1 MDNLDEIR
9 ALAIRHAGVKHLGMS
24 RLSIYRINEP
34 TELNALVYDPMAFIV
49 LQGIKRTIIGDQVFE
64 YGPGQTMVV
73 AAEITA
79 MGQIVEASPDKPFLA
94 ISLDLDPA
102 VIMNVVLY
110 LSKTPELQMQPGFA
124 FSMAN
129 AELIGAWQRL
139 LAMYE
144 RPKEIPVMA
153 LHLEHELMFRLML
166 SPHAEMLRQ
175 IAGVDSR
182 LSHIR
187 QAMAWIREHY
197 TEQLS
202 VEDMAAVAGMSGSV
216 FHRRFKAVTALSP
229 LQYQKQIRLQEAR
242 RRMVSKEADA
252 ASVSFAVGYKS
263 TSQFSRE
270 YKRLFGAPP
279 RRDADMVQTM
289 VETGLH

>member
-1 MDNLDEIR
+1 MDKLDEIR
-9 ALAIRHAGVKHLGMS
+9 SLAIRHAGAEYPGMS
-24 RLSIYRINEP
+24 RLSIYSITEP

-49 LQGIKRTIIGDQVFE
+49 LQGTKRTIIGDKVFE

-73 AAEITA
+73 CAEIAA

-94 ISLDLDPA
+94 VNLDLDPA

-110 LSKTPELQMQPGFA
+110 LANTPELQMQPGFA

-139 LAMYE
+139 LGMYE

-166 SPHAEMLRQ
+166 TPHAEMLRQ
-175 IAGVDSR
+175 IAGVESR
-182 LSHIR
+182 LSHVR

-202 VEDMAAVAGMSGSV
+202 VEDMAAVAGMSESV

-229 LQYQKQIRLQEAR
+229 LQYQKHIRLQEAR
-242 RRMVSKEADA
+242 RRLIARQTDA
-252 ASVSFAVGYKS
+252 ASVAFAVGYKS

-270 YKRLFGAPP
+270 YKQLFGEPP
-279 RRDADMVQTM
+279 RRDADMVSAR
-289 VETGLH
+289 VKGSL

>member
-1 MDNLDEIR
+1 MDKLDEIR
-9 ALAIRHAGVKHLGMS
+9 ALVARHAGAKHPGMA
-24 RLSIYRINEP
+24 RLSIISITEP
-34 TELNALVYDPMAFIV
+34 TAMNALVYNPMAFIV
-49 LQGIKRTIIGDQVFE
+49 LQGTKRSIIGDQVFE

-73 AAEITA
+73 AAEIAA
-79 MGQIVEASPDKPFLA
+79 MGQIIEASPEKPFLA
-94 ISLDLDPA
+94 INLDLDPA
-102 VIMNVVLY
+102 VIMNVVIY
-110 LSKTPELQMQPGFA
+110 LAETPELQMQPGFA

-139 LAMYE
+139 LDIHE
-144 RPKEIPVMA
+144 RPREIPVMA
-153 LHLEHELMFRLML
+153 LHLEHELMFRMML

-202 VEDMAAVAGMSGSV
+202 VEDMAAVAGMSESV
-216 FHRRFKAVTALSP
+216 FHRRFKAVTAISP

-242 RRMVSKEADA
+242 RRMMSKEADA
-252 ASVSFAVGYKS
+252 ASISFAVGYKS

-270 YKRLFGAPP
+270 YKRLFGEPP
-279 RRDADMVQTM
+279 RRDAEMVKSIVGTALQ
-289 VETGLH
+289 

>member
-1 MDNLDEIR
+1 
-9 ALAIRHAGVKHLGMS
+9 
-24 RLSIYRINEP
+24 
-34 TELNALVYDPMAFIV
+34 
-49 LQGIKRTIIGDQVFE
+49 
-64 YGPGQTMVV
+64 MVV
-73 AAEITA
+73 AAEVTA
-79 MGQIVEASPDKPFLA
+79 MGQIIEASPEEPFLA
-94 ISLDLDPA
+94 INLDLDPA

-110 LSKTPELQMQPGFA
+110 LSQTPELQMQPGFA

-139 LAMYE
+139 LGMYE

-202 VEDMAAVAGMSGSV
+202 VEDMAAIAGMSESV
-216 FHRRFKAVTALSP
+216 FHRRFKEVTALSP
-229 LQYQKQIRLQEAR
+229 LQYQKHIRLQEAR

-270 YKRLFGAPP
+270 YKRLFGEPP

>member
-1 MDNLDEIR
+1 MEKLDELR
-9 ALAIRHAGVKHLGMS
+9 SLAIRHAGAQHPGMP
-24 RLSIYRINEP
+24 RLSVHSIAEP
-34 TELNALVYDPMAFIV
+34 TEMTALVYDPMAFIV
-49 LQGIKRTIIGDQVFE
+49 LQGAKRTIIGDKVFE

-79 MGQIVEASPDKPFLA
+79 MGQILEASVDSPFLA
-94 ISLDLDPA
+94 INLNLDPA
-102 VIMNVVLY
+102 VITNVVLY
-110 LSKTPELQMQPGFA
+110 LSQTPELQMQPGFG

-129 AELIGAWQRL
+129 SELIGAWQRL
-139 LAMYE
+139 LEMYE
-144 RPKEIPVMA
+144 RPKEIPVMG

-166 SPHAEMLRQ
+166 GPHAEMLRQ

-197 TEQLS
+197 TEHLS
-202 VEDMAAVAGMSGSV
+202 VEDMAAVAGMSESV

-229 LQYQKQIRLQEAR
+229 LQYQKHIRLQEAR
-242 RRMVSKEADA
+242 RRLVARQGDA
-252 ASVSFAVGYKS
+252 ASAGFAVGYKS

-270 YKRLFGAPP
+270 YRRLFGEPP
-279 RRDADMVQTM
+279 RRDADMVQTI
-289 VETGLH
+289 VETAV